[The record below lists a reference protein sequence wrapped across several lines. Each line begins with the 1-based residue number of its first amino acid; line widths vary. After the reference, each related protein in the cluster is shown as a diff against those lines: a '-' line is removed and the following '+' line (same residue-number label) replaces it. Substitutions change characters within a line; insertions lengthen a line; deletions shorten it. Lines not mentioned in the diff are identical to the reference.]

1 VSEFVVAESVTH
13 IGGRVGVRGGAK
25 LFEYF
30 RDECEIRHVDAELLD
45 AGVSRWIT
53 FGGKLSV
60 SDAVSLEIMAREGI
74 AEIVSFDSDFDGIEG
89 VVRRH

>member
-1 VSEFVVAESVTH
+1 MSEFVVAESVTH
-13 IGGRVGVRGGAK
+13 IGGRVGVRDGAK